1 MPLIENN
8 LKSNLIDAFFECNL
22 KQLQKDYRSIKEI
35 NVSKKAFLYH
45 QGDRCSDV
53 FWIKKVSLSSLI

>member
-8 LKSNLIDAFFECNL
+8 LKSNLINAFFECNL

-35 NVSKKAFLYH
+35 NVPNKAFLYR
-45 QGDRCSDV
+45 QGNGVRSKYL
-53 FWIKKVSLSSLI
+53 FSP